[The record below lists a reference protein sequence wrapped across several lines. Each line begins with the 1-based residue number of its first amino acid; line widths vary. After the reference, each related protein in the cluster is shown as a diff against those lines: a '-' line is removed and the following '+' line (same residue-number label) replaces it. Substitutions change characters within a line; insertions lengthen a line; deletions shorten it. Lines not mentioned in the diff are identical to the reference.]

1 MAANLEIKNTSN
13 SFPKR
18 RIVLHFESPTYDFWV
33 NKDDNILQV
42 KVRYEHSQGGLG
54 IAEIEIFNLPEE
66 EITAMT
72 DYAYAS
78 KENPF
83 NVKIYAGYET
93 IGQKKTNLSLVYEG
107 SVLYSRPITART
119 DRQFKIL
126 AMEKYAE
133 MNSVIS
139 YSSDTPKTFLE
150 IATEILSE
158 IGFAVYA
165 DAMEICKKY
174 LPRDI
179 YERNYGYK
187 IKSYS
192 YFGKVRDFLQYEV
205 RKANKLQFIQDGG
218 RIKFY
223 PSSDDWS
230 QILNLLNTTD
240 AALKVIDADCSDGIS
255 MVGIPNPNYYAVS
268 LRILFN
274 NSFSAGDN
282 FVLKSHFFPKADGRY
297 QAIKCSYSLDSRSQN
312 FYIDIYA
319 IRSTGKANK
328 SSLATVNN
336 RNAVDNL
343 LPANEVKTAKSVA
356 EKISTFSQNCIP
368 AIVKKY
374 DAKTNIA
381 EVQPAVKILERLPD
395 GESAFLELPTWSVP
409 VERPGSGG
417 FALVFPIKEG
427 TTGWL
432 YGADRNTQNYLESDL
447 SEPQNAADLRVNL
460 WEFGHFVPDVIK
472 GFSISEED
480 GGGVSIQST
489 DAETRLVLLPGG
501 VVKVVAPSEVK
512 FETPLVSVSGN
523 LQVAGD
529 VVAGTI
535 SLRNHQHT
543 YTQPS
548 SNAGSLSGKP
558 KE

>member
-1 MAANLEIKNTSN
+1 MAANLEIENTSN

-18 RIVLHFESPTYDFWV
+18 RLVLHFESPTYNFWV
-33 NKDDNILQV
+33 NKEDNFLQV

-54 IAEIEIFNLPEE
+54 MAEIEIFNLPEE
-66 EITAMT
+66 EIIAMT
-72 DYAYAS
+72 NYAYAA

-83 NVKIYAGYET
+83 NVKIYAGYEK
-93 IGQKKTNLSLVYEG
+93 IGEKKTFLSLVYEG
-107 SVLYSRPITART
+107 SVLYSRPVTART

-139 YSSDTPKTFLE
+139 YSSSVPKTFLE
-150 IATEILSE
+150 IAGEILE
-158 IGFAVYA
+158 EKGFFVDIG
-165 DAMEICKKY
+165 AMQTCQKY
-174 LPRDI
+174 LPKET
-179 YERNYGYK
+179 YEQNYGYK
-187 IKSYS
+187 INSYS
-192 YFGKVRDFLQYEV
+192 FFGKVRDFLQFEV

-230 QILNLLNTTD
+230 QILNLLSDSD
-240 AALKVIDADCSDGIS
+240 AALKTIDAENSDGIT
-255 MVGIPNPNYYAVS
+255 MVGIPSPNYYAVN

-274 NSFSAGDN
+274 NSFLAGDN
-282 FVLKSHFFPKADGRY
+282 FVLKSHFFQKANGRY

-312 FYIDIYA
+312 FYMDIYA
-319 IRSTGKANK
+319 IRSTGKSNK
-328 SSLATVNN
+328 SSLYTANN
-336 RNAVDNL
+336 RNAADNL

-381 EVQPAVKILERLPD
+381 EVKPAVKILERLPD
-395 GESAFLELPTWSVP
+395 GESGFLELPTWSVP

-447 SEPQNAADLRVNL
+447 SEPENAADLRVNL

-472 GFSISEED
+472 GFVISEED
-480 GGGVSIQST
+480 SESISIQSM
-489 DAETRLVLLPGG
+489 DSNTRVVLSPDG
-501 VVKVVAPSEVK
+501 KAKIIAPSELEIK
-512 FETPLVSVSGN
+512 TPIVSVD
-523 LQVAGD
+523 GD
-529 VVAGTI
+529 VFVSGDVMAGTV
-535 SLRNHQHT
+535 SLRTHQHT